1 MKKTATYT
9 QLLNNSLAGKKQ
21 LALLID
27 PDKTGAFGL
36 EHTLRIA
43 AEVGLSLVFVG
54 GSLLTENHIRDCVKI
69 VKENTDVPVILF
81 PGSPSQI
88 HASADAIFLLSLIS
102 GRNADLLIGRHV
114 EAAPVLK
121 QSGLEI
127 IPTGYMLIDAG
138 QPTTASYI
146 SNTFPI
152 PYNKP
157 DIAAC
162 TAMAGEMLGLKAIYM
177 DCGSG
182 AAKPASPQMIE
193 RVKQSIEIPLIVGG
207 GIRTKTELHQAFS
220 AGADIA
226 VVGNAVES
234 NPELLYD
241 FGQVIKNPA

>member
-1 MKKTATYT
+1 MSKSATYT
-9 QLLNNSLAGKKQ
+9 QIINKAETGKKQ

-27 PDKTGAFGL
+27 PDKAGAFGL

-43 AEVGLSLVFVG
+43 SEAGVDLIFVG
-54 GSLLTENHIRDCVKI
+54 GSLLTENHIRDCVKM
-69 VKENTDVPVILF
+69 VKDNTDVPVILF

-114 EAAPVLK
+114 EAAPLLK

-182 AAKPASPQMIE
+182 AAKPVSPEMIA
-193 RVKQSIEIPLIVGG
+193 RVKSSINIPLIVGG

-226 VVGNAVES
+226 VVGNAVEKD
-234 NPELLYD
+234 PELLYTL
-241 FGQVIKNPA
+241 GQVIRNPA